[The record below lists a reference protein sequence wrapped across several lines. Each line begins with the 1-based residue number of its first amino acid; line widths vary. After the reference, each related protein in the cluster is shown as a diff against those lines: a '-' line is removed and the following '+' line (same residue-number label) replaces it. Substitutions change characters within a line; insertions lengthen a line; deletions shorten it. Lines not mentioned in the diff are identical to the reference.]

1 MQRIHANDM
10 CEIIVCGDTA
20 KGDIQEVVWLFV
32 KKKHKSMD
40 ETKKKTRKLITPCHA
55 SFGFY
60 IIYFMSPK
68 VISVI
73 TVNTFTGLSRRVT
86 NHWQNAIWL
95 QRLNI
100 GCSTRTIDLQR
111 ALAQC
116 SVCLFIYI
124 CHINVYKI
132 ICSSLFLNYS
142 IMKKIT
148 SVNDNIRPKNKN
160 AYLDAIKG

>member
-1 MQRIHANDM
+1 MTQKR
-10 CEIIVCGDTA
+10 ETFRR
-20 KGDIQEVVWLFV
+20 LFCYLSRRNTNQSTRQ
-32 KKKHKSMD
+32 KK
-40 ETKKKTRKLITPCHA
+40 RKLMTPCNA

-68 VISVI
+68 VINVI

-86 NHWQNAIWL
+86 NHGQNAIWL
-95 QRLNI
+95 QRLNT

-116 SVCLFIYI
+116 SCVCLFIYI
-124 CHINVYKI
+124 CHINVYKG

-148 SVNDNIRPKNKN
+148 SVNDNIRPKKKN